1 MAKPVT
7 HFSRIRTISDRTI
20 TGTLCNR
27 MSNTGAGGD
36 LNVTTDAAEV
46 TCKFCLKAM
55 RGWPAEKRVAT

>member
-7 HFSRIRTISDRTI
+7 HLSRIRHLADRTI

-27 MSNTGAGGD
+27 MTAGEI
-36 LNVTTDAAEV
+36 NCSTNAAEV

-55 RGWPAEKRVAT
+55 RWLPTERRAA